1 MTTIYPILPISDL
14 RYKTKEILHQVSDEP
29 VVLTQRGR
37 ATAVLIN
44 FDTYNEMARRLQA
57 LEELRDE
64 ALMLLAQANLQE
76 MEFVGIDALAELYQE
91 QLGETLPIAHP
102 A

>member
-1 MTTIYPILPISDL
+1 MQILSPIVPISDL
-14 RYKTKEILHQVSDEP
+14 RYETKDVLEQVAHGP

-37 ATAVLIN
+37 ATAVLVK
-44 FDTYNEMARRLQA
+44 FDIYNEMAQRLQR

-64 ALMLLAQANLQE
+64 AIAIIAQANLDE
-76 MEFVGIDALAELYQE
+76 MEFVGLDALDALYHE
-91 QLGETLPIAHP
+91 KLGDALPLTTP